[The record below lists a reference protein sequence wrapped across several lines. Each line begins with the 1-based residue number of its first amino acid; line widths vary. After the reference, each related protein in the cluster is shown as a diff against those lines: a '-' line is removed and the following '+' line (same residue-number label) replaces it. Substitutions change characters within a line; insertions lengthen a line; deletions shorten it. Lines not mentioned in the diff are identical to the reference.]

1 MFVASFKDAWNKNH
15 PLKLQELQLRPGV
28 QADQASGGGV
38 VAEAGARREMM
49 VLRSRTTLSQLLLIQ
64 LTNTIWDKYTLRWWY
79 CEAKRQN
86 NSVSTAFDQSF
97 AVCNH
102 CNHCTPSISNSSNS
116 TYLYDDEKMRLPE
129 NKMLSKTQSCTLFR
143 PSFFNQ
149 TRSWPNWLPHRLILL
164 KFHILVFCQSLSIH
178 FEPPF
183 PVKLQYDSWERL
195 FSGWTETASSSIW
208 DVADVAN
215 VADAACE

>member
-1 MFVASFKDAWNKNH
+1 MVTRLLNLDCSYVCG
-15 PLKLQELQLRPGV
+15 KLQRCLKQKPPAETTRVAIASRRPGWP
-28 QADQASGGGV
+28 GICCV
-38 VAEAGARREMM
+38 VAEAGARREMV

-79 CEAKRQN
+79 CEAKWQN

-143 PSFFNQ
+143 PGFFNQ

-164 KFHILVFCQSLSIH
+164 KFHILVFLSK
-178 FEPPF
+178 FVNP
-183 PVKLQYDSWERL
+183 L
-195 FSGWTETASSSIW
+195 WTTLPSK
-208 DVADVAN
+208 VAVW
-215 VADAACE
+215 